1 MGQLKM
7 GKQNKGPFINING
20 LGLQLKPTFPTENKQ
35 MGMDQL
41 KMEKQNKGHF
51 INTNG
56 LGLQLKPISQN
67 LGSPPTRPTAQN
79 ISMKIKEEVSPF
91 FFLKL

>member
-1 MGQLKM
+1 MRLFIILFGLGLHFKPISSTDNKQMGMGQLKM
-7 GKQNKGPFINING
+7 GKQNKGP
-20 LGLQLKPTFPTENKQ
+20 
-35 MGMDQL
+35 
-41 KMEKQNKGHF
+41 F

-91 FFLKL
+91 FLKKTLG

>member
-1 MGQLKM
+1 M

-91 FFLKL
+91 FLKKTLG